1 MRDDEE
7 LVPNCVI
14 LHPAPQELRLAAM
27 QALAGRADWLEERPA
42 RALASSFQ
50 ILNLVRQPSPAG
62 RAPVLQQATHQT
74 DDVVDALDE
83 EGERVRGMWR
93 GVGRI
98 LGRVVDLDTI
108 VWPGGDLVVPGLSVR
123 ARSVFRIVTAL
134 APPFVMEAE
143 LDEDGQCLRG
153 LPCHRLLTRGKDN
166 LTLVFSELE
175 TQERLEEEAEANA
188 EDVVDVVV
196 DYPQDAAGLAS
207 TEATESATHTGQGGR
222 QDSWAAPGSPAATAD
237 AGGGGG
243 GGGGRG
249 DHDVRYFV
257 ERRDSEEQF
266 DLPKYK

>member
-1 MRDDEE
+1 M
-7 LVPNCVI
+7 
-14 LHPAPQELRLAAM
+14 AAM

-50 ILNLVRQPSPAG
+50 ILNLVRQPG
-62 RAPVLQQATHQT
+62 QTQA
-74 DDVVDALDE
+74 
-83 EGERVRGMWR
+83 VRGMWR

-188 EDVVDVVV
+188 EDAVDVAV

-207 TEATESATHTGQGGR
+207 TEATDSATHPAGGG
-222 QDSWAAPGSPAATAD
+222 QDSWAAPGAPLGTAD
-237 AGGGGG
+237 M
-243 GGGGRG
+243 GGGRSG
-249 DHDVRYFV
+249 DYDMHYFV
-257 ERRDSEEQF
+257 DRGR
-266 DLPKYK
+266 